1 MPSRLEDH
9 VDFIL
14 SELLAGRS
22 YVSIAQK
29 LSKMGCQTSRP
40 NLSIWVKRRAARIQA
55 NQRLVNPTLAPD
67 QGSSAFSDTKGP
79 RIGTDTGT
87 SPKSPGEP
95 LKTIARSASIAKKE
109 PTDIERKMSELAAQA
124 GKTSMPGWKK

>member
-14 SELLAGRS
+14 SELLAGKS

-55 NQRLVNPTLAPD
+55 NQRLVNPTAAFD
-67 QGSSAFSDTKGP
+67 QSSVSVSDTQGSRTSAST
-79 RIGTDTGT
+79 
-87 SPKSPGEP
+87 KSPAEP
-95 LKTIARSASIAKKE
+95 LKTIARSGSISKQE
-109 PTDIERKMSELAAQA
+109 PSEIEKKMSELAAQA
-124 GKTSMPGWKK
+124 GKTSIPGWKK